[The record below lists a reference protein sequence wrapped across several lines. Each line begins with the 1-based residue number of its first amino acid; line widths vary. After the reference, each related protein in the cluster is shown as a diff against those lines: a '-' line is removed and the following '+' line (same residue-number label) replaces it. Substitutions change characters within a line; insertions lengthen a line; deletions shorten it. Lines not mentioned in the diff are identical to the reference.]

1 MKQITLANN
10 LKFLSLLIFISMMIA
25 CKSGD
30 SSDHAAYLDPSQPV
44 EKRVEDLMSRMTLE
58 EKVAQM
64 CQYVGLQH
72 MRDAAVELS
81 PEEMKKSHMMG
92 FYADFPPE
100 KIEEMTKQG
109 LIGSFLHVT
118 TAGEAN
124 YLQSLALQTRL
135 KIPVIIGIDAIHGN
149 GLVSGMTVYPSC
161 IGQAASFN
169 PSIVEKLSRETALEM
184 RATGSHWT
192 FTPNVEVARD
202 PRWGRVGE
210 TFGED
215 PYLVSLM
222 GKATV
227 LGFQTNDI
235 TGPDKVLACA
245 KHLVAGSQPING
257 INGAPADLSERTVR
271 EVFFPPFM
279 AALDAGVYTVMA
291 AHNELNGIPCHGNKF
306 LLMDVLRGEWNF
318 DGFVVSDWMDIER
331 MQDYHTISETMN
343 GVFEITVNA
352 GMDMHMHGPDFY
364 FGVLDLVKQ
373 GKLSEK
379 RIDESIKKILEAKFK
394 LGLFEN
400 PYVDEEKAQKV
411 VFDSKHQETALDA
424 ARQSIVLLKNEGIL
438 PIDAQKYK
446 NVLVTGPNAANQSI
460 LGDWAYP
467 QPDENVVTIY
477 DGLKQVSPE
486 TNFSLYEF
494 GWNLRTMTPEQ
505 VKEAARQAAKNDLA
519 IVVVGENS
527 MRQHWAEKTS
537 GENSDRYDLSLAGL
551 QQELVEEIHKTGTP
565 VVVVLVN
572 GRPLTT
578 EWISENIPA
587 IVEAWEPGCFGGQAV
602 GEILYGV
609 INPVGKLPITI
620 PRHSGQIQ
628 SYYNHKFTSKWF
640 NYATGDS
647 TPLYEFGYGLSYT
660 SYKYGEVKLSA
671 DEIGKDGNL
680 TASVD
685 ITNTGDREGVEIV
698 QLYIRDNYS
707 SATRPLKELKDFDRI
722 ALKPGEIKTV
732 EFTITPDKL
741 AYYDANMNYGVE
753 AGTFTVMIGSSS
765 RDNDLKTAQFTVK

>member
-1 MKQITLANN
+1 MPVKKLKKLSIPIITA
-10 LKFLSLLIFISMMIA
+10 LLMIS
-25 CKSGD
+25 CKGSG
-30 SSDHAAYLDPSQPV
+30 SSENATYLDASQSV
-44 EKRVEDLMSRMTLE
+44 EKRVADLIKRMTLE

-72 MRDAAVELS
+72 MKNAAVELS

-92 FYADFPPE
+92 FYADYPPA

-109 LIGSFLHVT
+109 LIGSFLHVNT
-118 TAGEAN
+118 VDEAN
-124 YLQSLALQTRL
+124 YLQSLALQSRL

-149 GLVSGMTVYPSC
+149 GILSGSTIYPTC

-169 PSIVEKLSRETALEM
+169 PEIVEKLSRETALEM

-227 LGFQTNDI
+227 LGFQTDDI
-235 TGPDKVLACA
+235 TGTDKVLACA
-245 KHLVAGSQPING
+245 KHLVAGSQPVNG
-257 INGAPADLSERTVR
+257 INGAPADISERTLR
-271 EVFFPPFM
+271 EVFLPPFK
-279 AALDAGVYTVMA
+279 ACLDVGVSTVMM
-291 AHNELNGIPCHGNKF
+291 AHNELDGIPCHGNKY
-306 LLMDVLRGEWNF
+306 LMSDILRGEWNF
-318 DGFVVSDWMDIER
+318 KGFIVSDWMDIER
-331 MQDYHTISETMN
+331 MQDFHRVGETMN
-343 GVFEITVNA
+343 DVFKLTVDA

-364 FGVLDLVKQ
+364 FGVLELVKE
-373 GKLSEK
+373 GKLSEE
-379 RIDESIKKILEAKFK
+379 RIDQSVKKILEAKFK

-400 PYVDEEKAQKV
+400 PYVDPKQQEV
-411 VFDSKHQETALDA
+411 VFNPKHQQTALEA
-424 ARQSIVLLKNEGIL
+424 ARQSIVLLKNEGVL
-438 PIDAQKYK
+438 PLDSKKYK
-446 NVLVTGPNAANQSI
+446 NVFVTGPNAANQSI
-460 LGDWAYP
+460 LGDWAYQ
-467 QPDENVVTIY
+467 QPEENVTTIY
-477 DGLKQVSPE
+477 EGLQKVSPN

-494 GWNLRTMTPEQ
+494 DWNIRAMTSQQ
-505 VKEAARQAAKNDLA
+505 VKEAARQATRNDLA

-527 MRQHWAEKTS
+527 MRYHWAEKTA
-537 GENSDRYDLSLAGL
+537 GENSDRYDLNLAGL
-551 QQELVEEIHKTGTP
+551 QQELVEEIYKTGTP

-572 GRPLTT
+572 GRPLTI

-602 GEILYGV
+602 AEILYGE
-609 INPVGKLPITI
+609 INPSAKLPITI

-640 NYATGDS
+640 NYATGNS
-647 TPLYEFGYGLSYT
+647 SPLYEFGYGLSYT

-671 DEIGKDGNL
+671 SEIGRDNNI

-685 ITNTGDREGVEIV
+685 VTNTGDRDGMEIV

-707 SATRPLKELKDFDRI
+707 SATRPVKELKDF
-722 ALKPGEIKTV
+722 AKVSLKPGEVKTV

-741 AYYDANMNYGVE
+741 AYYDANMQYGVE
-753 AGTFTVMIGSSS
+753 SGAFTVMIGTSS
-765 RDNDLKTAQFTVK
+765 RDSDLKIAEFKVK